1 MKRLLSALI
10 LLSGVACAAPE
21 EELLP
26 AEKAFELSTHVEGTV
41 LQVNWRIAPGYYLYR
56 DKFRFESLDSDLRLR
71 EPKFPA
77 ATAKEDRVFGRT
89 AIYTAQVSVAIPFEV
104 VGTAADPRVRIIA
117 QGCNEPIGVCYPP
130 MTKEVSL
137 LSVSSPTRAFF
148 KTTGS
153 GGNLAKTF
161 AFAKQEDE
169 VVDPEKAFQVAAAA
183 IDGSTIGVRFTI
195 DDCCYLYRDK
205 MRFGISAPDGTPL
218 VNGLGVGVFELP
230 HGEAKTDE
238 FFGTTEVYHGIV
250 DMRVPLYGENRSA
263 ADFLLKVTYQGCAE
277 KGVKLCY
284 PPATREFPIRL
295 VTALGADNAAR
306 SSDGFL
312 GLLAAMLGAFAGGL
326 LLTFT
331 PCVLP
336 MVPILSGVIV
346 GTEGA
351 RLTRVRGGLLSYTYV
366 LGTALTYAIAGAIAG
381 ATGEQLQAYFQNAWA
396 IGIFSAVLLLL
407 ALSMFGFYELQIPA
421 AMQSFLHHHS
431 TKLHHRTKGSISGK
445 FIGVFLLGAISA
457 LIIGACVSPVLVTAL
472 GNAITAGD
480 PWRGAAVMFAL
491 ANGQGAILVV
501 IGVSEGFLLPRTGP
515 WMNKVKHFFGVLLIA
530 AAIYLLGALP
540 QVPVMFLWGGLF
552 IVSAVYLGATQALP
566 KEGTGWQYFQ
576 KGIGTLLLVWGIVA
590 LLGGFLGS
598 RDLLSPLAPLDR
610 AVTQSKREP
619 GTRESLFKPVRS
631 LSGLEAELAQAQRA
645 GKPVILDYYATW
657 CTDCVRM
664 EQSTFLDA
672 KVRETI
678 AARFTALQ
686 ADVTETTDP
695 EVSAIKRR
703 FNVFGPPAIL
713 FFGSDGQERRDLK
726 AQGYKSVAEFLA
738 ILSQL

>member
-1 MKRLLSALI
+1 MKRWLSVLI
-10 LLSGVACAAPE
+10 LLSGAASAVQE
-21 EELLP
+21 DKLP
-26 AEKAFELSTHVEGTV
+26 SAEDEFQLSARVGSAVPHFNRQISP
-41 LQVNWRIAPGYYLYR
+41 QVRALP
-56 DKFRFESLDSDLRLR
+56 
-71 EPKFPA
+71 PA
-77 ATAKEDRVFGRT
+77 
-89 AIYTAQVSVAIPFEV
+89 SP
-104 VGTAADPRVRIIA
+104 
-117 QGCNEPIGVCYPP
+117 
-130 MTKEVSL
+130 
-137 LSVSSPTRAFF
+137 PTRASF
-148 KTTGS
+148 KTAGF

-161 AFAKQEDE
+161 SKEEED

-183 IDGSTIGVRFTI
+183 LDELTIAVRFTI
-195 DDCCYLYRDK
+195 DDCCYLYKDK
-205 MRFGISAPDGTPL
+205 MRFSISAPEGTS
-218 VNGLGVGVFELP
+218 LGAYELP
-230 HGEAKTDE
+230 RGEAKTDE

-250 DMRVPLYGENRSA
+250 DVRLPLVGSNRST
-263 ADFLLKVTYQGCAE
+263 ADSLLKVTYQGCAE

-284 PPATREFPIRL
+284 PPATREFPIHL
-295 VTALGADNAAR
+295 ATALGTDAAAR
-306 SSDGFL
+306 TSGGFI
-312 GLLAAMLGAFAGGL
+312 GLLAAMLGAFVSGL

-396 IGIFSAVLLLL
+396 IGVFSGVLVLL

-421 AMQSFLHHHS
+421 AVQSFLHHHS
-431 TKLHHRTKGSISGK
+431 TKLHHRTKGSITGE
-445 FIGVFLLGAISA
+445 FVGVFVLGAISA

-472 GNAITAGD
+472 GNAIAAGD
-480 PWRGAAVMFAL
+480 PWHGAAVMFAL
-491 ANGQGAILVV
+491 AHGQGAILVA
-501 IGVSEGFLLPRTGP
+501 IGVSEGFLLPRSGP
-515 WMNKVKHFFGVLLIA
+515 WMNKVKYFFGVLLIA

-566 KEGTGWQYFQ
+566 KEATGWQYFR

-590 LLGGFLGS
+590 VLGGFLGS
-598 RDLLSPLAPLDR
+598 RDPLSPLPALDR
-610 AVTQSKREP
+610 TFAQSKREP
-619 GTRESLFKPVRS
+619 GTRDSVLRPVRS
-631 LSGLEAELAQAQRA
+631 LSELEAELAQARRA
-645 GKPVILDYYATW
+645 GRPVILDYYATW

-678 AARFTALQ
+678 ATRFTALQ
-686 ADVTETTDP
+686 ADVTETADP
-695 EVSAIKRR
+695 EVSALKRR
-703 FNVFGPPAIL
+703 FNVFGPPAML

-726 AQGYKSVAEFLA
+726 AQGYKSVAEFMAL
-738 ILSQL
+738 LSQL